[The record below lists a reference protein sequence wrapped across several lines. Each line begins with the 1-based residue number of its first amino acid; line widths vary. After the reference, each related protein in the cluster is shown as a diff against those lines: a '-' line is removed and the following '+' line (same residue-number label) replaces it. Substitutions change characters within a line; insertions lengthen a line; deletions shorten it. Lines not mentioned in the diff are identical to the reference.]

1 MYLLLL
7 SVAVT
12 NAAPT
17 NSNPVVNKRSSYG
30 GSSLPYAKEF
40 IEEEVYRPNKY
51 EEIIEE
57 KVYKNP
63 IKYEE
68 IIEEKVYKDPIKYEE
83 IIEEKI
89 EEVIC

>member
-17 NSNPVVNKRSSYG
+17 NSNPVINKRSSYG
-30 GSSLPYAKEF
+30 GPSLPYA
-40 IEEEVYRPNKY
+40 EEVYRPNKY

-68 IIEEKVYKDPIKYEE
+68 IIEK
-83 IIEEKI
+83 KI
-89 EEVIC
+89 EEVIY